1 MSGGIVTLLIIV
13 AIIWY
18 TNYRENKQ
26 QEAEFESYCQSAQNE
41 KKNEG
46 SCNAESVEEAVPTAT
61 RSLVLNVLNRI
72 GCEPKEED
80 EVNIRFTY
88 QGENFL
94 IEARDDVAFINILDL
109 WWYQLSTYCDVEE
122 FARLQKVINTANRD
136 GASAPSLKRRSVRL
150 LFRYGLLECSEKE
163 RSDDCAHNEGQKIHQ
178 RMSDDG
184 EHEDPAVR
192 GHQRAAESHGERACD
207 RGTDDA

>member
-136 GASAPSLKRRSVRL
+136 GTYTVLYTISKEAELIGVHTKKNMIFVLHIPYIEQYLTNML
-150 LFRYGLLECSEKE
+150 EGFFRVQRYVLTEMEKIKVTE
-163 RSDDCAHNEGQKIHQ
+163 EQ
-178 RMSDDG
+178 
-184 EHEDPAVR
+184 
-192 GHQRAAESHGERACD
+192 
-207 RGTDDA
+207 

>member
-136 GASAPSLKRRSVRL
+136 GTYTVLYTISKEAELIGVHTKKNMIFVPYIPYIEQYLTNML
-150 LFRYGLLECSEKE
+150 EGFFRVQRYVLTEMEKIKVTE
-163 RSDDCAHNEGQKIHQ
+163 EQ
-178 RMSDDG
+178 
-184 EHEDPAVR
+184 
-192 GHQRAAESHGERACD
+192 
-207 RGTDDA
+207 

>member
-26 QEAEFESYCQSAQNE
+26 QEAEYESYCQSAQNE

-72 GCEPKEED
+72 GCEPTEED

-94 IEARDDVAFINILDL
+94 IEARDDIAFINILDL

-136 GASAPSLKRRSVRL
+136 GTYTVLYTISKEAELIGVHTKKNLIFVPHIPYIEQYLTNML
-150 LFRYGLLECSEKE
+150 EGFFRVQRYVLTEMEKI
-163 RSDDCAHNEGQKIHQ
+163 K
-178 RMSDDG
+178 
-184 EHEDPAVR
+184 V
-192 GHQRAAESHGERACD
+192 AEEQ
-207 RGTDDA
+207 